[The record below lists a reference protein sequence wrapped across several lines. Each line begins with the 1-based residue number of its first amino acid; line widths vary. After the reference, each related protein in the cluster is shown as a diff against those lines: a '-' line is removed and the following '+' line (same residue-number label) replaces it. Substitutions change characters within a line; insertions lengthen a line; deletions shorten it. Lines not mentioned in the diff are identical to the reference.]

1 MIDLTIKQLVAG
13 KQALFRV
20 CEDPEFDDVRAIVN
34 AVFPDELE
42 KHQELLQA
50 IKDRQAI
57 EKLHSAAADELERV
71 RNMMKLVTG
80 RDDWQ
85 RMTTEECEAHAA
97 APAKLLA
104 LQSWQ
109 ESVLAEVGDASKV
122 VDALTCLTEG
132 ALDYIGICDGNNT
145 SAGAEAHATLAAA
158 KLGGKMIEHL
168 AAKLVNAQK
177 DTQRLE
183 FVVSEGA
190 FLNASI
196 TDAGVTVY
204 QLWNQ
209 DEDENFHTLSGDA
222 RFFPVY
228 RDAIDAALAG
238 QPDHIANA
246 GKMVDAAKPRT
257 LTHLERDVLDR
268 ALMASVEVVPAPKSG
283 ERSQCPI
290 CKCEWTANEPVACPV
305 CQDKS
310 DAKK

>member
-104 LQSWQ
+104 LQSW
-109 ESVLAEVGDASKV
+109 ERSVLAEVGDALHHSTPWKQM
-122 VDALTCLTEG
+122 VDHYKHRA
-132 ALDYIGICDGNNT
+132 
-145 SAGAEAHATLAAA
+145 
-158 KLGGKMIEHL
+158 EHL
-168 AAKLVNAQK
+168 AAKLLEAQSCQVSTTRALQAAERIAITAHECWDK
-177 DTQRLE
+177 D
-183 FVVSEGA
+183 
-190 FLNASI
+190 
-196 TDAGVTVY
+196 
-204 QLWNQ
+204 Q
-209 DEDENFHTLSGDA
+209 DYKVGKLLLAMIRNDLKYSDDCTIFRMGIQ
-222 RFFPVY
+222 
-228 RDAIDAALAG
+228 AIDG
-238 QPDHIANA
+238 QPAPNPIEISRELF
-246 GKMVDAAKPRT
+246 DAAT
-257 LTHLERDVLDR
+257 G
-268 ALMASVEVVPAPKSG
+268 ALAPKSG
-283 ERSQCPI
+283 EQS
-290 CKCEWTANEPVACPV
+290 NG
-305 CQDKS
+305 
-310 DAKK
+310 